1 MNQID
6 VLDSQ
11 AHLFLTM
18 DENQAL
24 AAMDALGIRSLLIDE
39 YWGPDSQGRPSNG
52 FDLPGGIRRRVHPSG
67 ERASFEHPDRFSY
80 LVKLTR
86 DDPMLEALVVLAAD
100 HPCVRAVRVDIR
112 SPDELKQLADGGYAA
127 FFKALERKA
136 MPVFLL
142 LAPDSVGAARRAF
155 EDHPQLK
162 LVLDHCGMASS
173 PEKFDEVLEMARYP
187 NAYLKWCH
195 APSKMTRQPYPFTDA
210 IVQLRRALDAFG
222 RERILWA
229 SDFTAVRPGVWEQ
242 DPGFPRPMYTWAEA
256 LFYIRHAQGL
266 DQQDKEWLLGKSA
279 RRLLDWPIAT
289 APTSIPDRS
298 DS

>member
-6 VLDSQ
+6 ILDSQ

-18 DENQAL
+18 DEKQAL

-39 YWGPDSQGRPSNG
+39 YWGLDSQGRPSNG
-52 FDLPGGIRRRVHPSG
+52 FDLPGGVRRRVHPSG
-67 ERASFEHPDRFSY
+67 ERASFEHPDRFSD

-86 DDPMLEALVVLAAD
+86 DDPLVEPLVALAAD

-112 SPDELKQLADGGYAA
+112 SPNELQQLANGGYGA
-127 FFKALERKA
+127 FFKALEHHG

-142 LAPDSVGAARRAF
+142 LAPDSVCAARRAF
-155 EDHPQLK
+155 EDHPALR

-173 PEKFDEVLEMARYP
+173 PEKFDDVLAMARYP

-195 APSKMTRQPYPFTDA
+195 APSKMSRQPYPFTDA
-210 IVQLRRALDAFG
+210 IVQLQRALDAFG
-222 RERILWA
+222 RERVLWA
-229 SDFTAVRPGVWEQ
+229 SDFTAVRTG
-242 DPGFPRPMYTWAEA
+242 YTWAES

-266 DQQDKEWLLGKSA
+266 DPQDMAWLLGKTA
-279 RRLLDWPIAT
+279 RRLLDWPIAATT
-289 APTSIPDRS
+289 ATPTGSTTP
-298 DS
+298 